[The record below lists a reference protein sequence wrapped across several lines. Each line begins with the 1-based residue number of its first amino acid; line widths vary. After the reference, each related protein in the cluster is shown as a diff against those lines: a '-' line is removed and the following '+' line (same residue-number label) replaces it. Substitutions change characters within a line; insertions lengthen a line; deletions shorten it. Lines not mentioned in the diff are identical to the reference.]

1 MLFFKRSHR
10 MNMIDKDS
18 VRVQA
23 GASAPFTC
31 ATGIPARG
39 GTNCTG
45 DTIQGTPVISQLD
58 VQDLEPGKKHRF
70 FFQGAQMGTGQ
81 YWYVPVVVAKGAQG
95 GKRILL
101 TAGVHGD
108 ELSPVDAVQRI
119 MAGLDP
125 AKISGT
131 VIAVYDLSRPAKE
144 YTQRQWPLA
153 QGGGSL
159 IDFNRVWPGNETGN
173 NAPTRHA
180 GMLWNRLFKN
190 NIDVA
195 LDYHTAST
203 GGDFTMFIFADLRK
217 PEIRQIAELFP
228 IEQIKNDP
236 GQSGTLETAFIE
248 AGIPAITVEVGG
260 PRIFNARKIAMTVEG
275 SMNVLKHYEVIEGLM
290 GRTSKEAGTFFGDA
304 FEMIRSTAG
313 GFLEL
318 LVDLKD
324 KVMPGQKVAIQRNSF
339 GDVVAEYTAS
349 VVGEVATIARDA
361 LSEPGARVLEILYDS
376 TDPKCNAGIRREPG
390 DDY

>member
-1 MLFFKRSHR
+1 MS
-10 MNMIDKDS
+10 MVDNDS
-18 VRVQA
+18 VGA
-23 GASAPFTC
+23 KTNASALFTD
-31 ATGIPARG
+31 AMGIPARS
-39 GTNCTG
+39 GTVYTG
-45 DTIQGTPVISQLD
+45 DSIQGVSVVSQLD
-58 VQDLEPGKKHRF
+58 INDLEPGVKQRF
-70 FFQGAQMGTGQ
+70 LFQGAQMGGGQ
-81 YWYVPVVVAKGAQG
+81 HWYVPVVVAKGAQG

-125 AKISGT
+125 ARISGT
-131 VIAVYDLSRPAKE
+131 VIATYGLARPAME
-144 YTQRQWPLA
+144 YIQRKWPIP

-159 IDFNRVWPGNETGN
+159 IDFNRGWPGNETGN
-173 NAPTRHA
+173 NTPTRHA
-180 GMLWNRLFKN
+180 GLLWKRLFMN
-190 NIDVA
+190 NVDVA

-203 GGDFTMFIFADLRK
+203 GGDFTMFIFADFRN

-228 IEQIKNDP
+228 CEQIKNDP
-236 GQSGTLETAFIE
+236 GQSGSLETAFNE
-248 AGIPAITVEVGG
+248 AGIPAITIEIGA
-260 PRIFNARKIAMTVEG
+260 PRVFNTRKIAMTIEG
-275 SMNVLKHYEVIEGLM
+275 SMNVLRHYQVVQGSM
-290 GRTSKEAGTFFGDA
+290 GRTSREAETFFGDE
-304 FEMIRSTAG
+304 FEIIRATVG

-318 LVDLKD
+318 LVDLND
-324 KVMPGQKVAIQRNSF
+324 EVTSGQKVAIQRNSF